1 MLKALAGRI
10 KMEFFDL
17 KISDNSNITRLLD
30 RGITDYGLEE
40 IYKYAIQNR
49 GNKISPEELQTMENK
64 FILVIEKP
72 DDEGFRKV
80 YVMFLNRVDKRKN
93 AKIFWF
99 YVGGNN
105 PKLREGNLSNIRHIL
120 LQVKHLGPDNL
131 RRVSSYTESL
141 DNFYEWA
148 DVYQINLNSKTEF
161 MNWNQDPFT
170 KQ

>member
-17 KISDNSNITRLLD
+17 KISDNSNITRLLS
-30 RGITDYGLEE
+30 RGITDYGWEE

-49 GNKISPEELQTMENK
+49 GNKISPEELQTMKNQ
-64 FILVIEKP
+64 FILAIEKP
-72 DDEGFRKV
+72 DDEGFRDV
-80 YVMFLNRVDKRKN
+80 FVMFVSEVNKRKEVTL
-93 AKIFWF
+93 FWV

-105 PKLREGNLSNIRHIL
+105 PKVREGNLSNTKGFIL
-120 LQVKHLGPDNL
+120 KPHRIIKVNN
-131 RRVSSYTESL
+131 YTEPI
-141 DNFYEWA
+141 DNFYDWA
-148 DVYQINLNSKTEF
+148 DIYHINLNSKPEF